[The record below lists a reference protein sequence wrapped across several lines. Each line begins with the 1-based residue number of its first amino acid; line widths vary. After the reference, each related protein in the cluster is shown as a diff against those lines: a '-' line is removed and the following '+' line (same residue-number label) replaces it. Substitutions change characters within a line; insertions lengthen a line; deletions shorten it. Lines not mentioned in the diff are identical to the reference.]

1 MKVTRQIAFI
11 YKIVFGLLCILW
23 SSGVSSQ
30 SVSKYLNFKL
40 EKIALQLSTGYNFDC
55 TSPRVGVISSLCPDK
70 PLIVTADRFRVINHI
85 GFKLFDRTIMEQ
97 NPSPVYNFVERFLL
111 ELYLMKDNALI
122 ARCLKESKVVL
133 RSDYMKGKSL
143 TSFLSFVL
151 SKINSAHSIV
161 ITTDNSRYAVS
172 WFEEGQLLF
181 SMRFP
186 IQYELL
192 WGMNKVEA
200 ENHFYPDLLTY
211 RAAKMKIS
219 QSESDLEYLV
229 AINDTCYCLNGDFY
243 GIDAITSN
251 QYYKKSATGKYIQLR
266 DLKYPVESV
275 FNLFTMDASP
285 SVQAHVVH
293 KMYGGKK
300 NAFDIPLVTLLNFCK
315 SGGCEIYVGA
325 ESLEGNML
333 SGVALMVNRALGY
346 NHLFYFTTDIRILTK
361 PEVYSMNIQLNAFVP
376 IHNINNLYGDKMTKS
391 KIQ

>member
-1 MKVTRQIAFI
+1 MRRNRQRLFICRTVFIFVCSLCAVEIYSQTSPKFLNMKLQEIA
-11 YKIVFGLLCILW
+11 
-23 SSGVSSQ
+23 S
-30 SVSKYLNFKL
+30 
-40 EKIALQLSTGYNFDC
+40 QLSTAYSLECNAPK
-55 TSPRVGVISSLCPDK
+55 SIVLPSLCPNK
-70 PLIVTADRFRVINHI
+70 EVVVTMDRFRVINHI
-85 GFKLFDRTIMEQ
+85 GFKLFDRTIVEQ

-122 ARCLKESKVVL
+122 ARSLKESKVAWK
-133 RSDYMKGKSL
+133 SEYMKGKSFA
-143 TSFLSFVL
+143 SFLSFVL
-151 SKINSAHSIV
+151 SRINSNQSIV

-172 WFEEGQLLF
+172 WFENGHLLF

-211 RAAKMKIS
+211 RATKATLTCT
-219 QSESDLEYLV
+219 EPDAEYLV
-229 AINDTCYCLNGDFY
+229 AMNDTCYCLSGDFY

-251 QYYKKSATGKYIQLR
+251 QYYKKTTKGKYMQLA
-266 DLKYPVESV
+266 DLNYPAESI
-275 FNLFTMDASP
+275 FNLFTMSSNP
-285 SVQAHVVH
+285 HIQAHVTH

-300 NAFDIPLVTLLNFCK
+300 NVFDIPLSTLVDFCK
-315 SGGCEIYVGA
+315 ASGCEVYVGA

-346 NHLFYFTTDIRILTK
+346 NHLFYFTTDVRILAR
-361 PEVYSMNIQLNAFVP
+361 PGDYPVNVQLNAFVP
-376 IHNINNLYGDKMTKS
+376 VHNINNLYGDKMTKS